1 MQKFRIYFR
10 NFKFSKDKFTMHI
23 LKLRNEFDIGLE
35 FRIDPYS
42 VTLFETLRSTRFWSK
57 VGTLCV
63 TAQVAIFN

>member
-1 MQKFRIYFR
+1 
-10 NFKFSKDKFTMHI
+10 MHI

-57 VGTLCV
+57 VGTLV
-63 TAQVAIFN
+63 